1 MCKRKNSDSPP
12 DTRNAASGVACL
24 RLGNAT
30 LGLYSPTVDYD
41 VVIIG
46 AGMSGLA
53 AGIRLA
59 YFGKRVCILERH
71 YAFGGLNSYY
81 KLGGREFDVGLH
93 AVTNY
98 VPPERKNAPLSKLL
112 RQLRLTRDDFAL
124 QEQSYSEVRFPGRT
138 LRFTNDISVLK
149 GEVAREFPR
158 EADRFVKL
166 VQRIEQFD
174 DVALDATYSAT
185 RPILRDA
192 LGDPLL
198 AEMLLCPIMM
208 YGSAEERDMDFTQF
222 ATLFKSIFLE
232 GFARPRAGVRTIIK
246 ALVRKFR
253 SHGGEIRMQCGVR
266 KINHDGRRIS
276 GVTLETGEVVTAA
289 VVLSSAG
296 YCETIGM
303 LEDKA
308 SKQRSH
314 EATEGR
320 KDAGQLSFVESIAV
334 LDQTPARLGHDTT
347 IVFYND
353 CDEFTYARP
362 DEPVDL
368 RCGIACCPTNYQGHD
383 DAEEG
388 VFRLTWLADYA
399 PWMSWPPEAYA
410 AAKSEYHEEFLRV
423 GERFLPGFRGHVRFS
438 DMFTPRTIHYYTGHL
453 NGAVYGS
460 PRKRRDGRT
469 HLDNLYIC
477 GTDQGYLGI
486 VGAMLSGITMANVHV
501 LGKE

>member
-1 MCKRKNSDSPP
+1 M
-12 DTRNAASGVACL
+12 
-24 RLGNAT
+24 
-30 LGLYSPTVDYD
+30 DYD

-98 VPPERKNAPLSKLL
+98 VSPGRKNAPLPKLL
-112 RQLRLTRDDFAL
+112 RQLRLTREDFDL
-124 QEQSYSEVRFPGRT
+124 HEQSYSEVRFPGRT
-138 LRFTNDISVLK
+138 MRFTNDISVLK
-149 GEVAREFPR
+149 DEVAREFPR
-158 EADRFVKL
+158 EADRFCGMVE
-166 VQRIEQFD
+166 RIEQFD
-174 DVALDATYSAT
+174 DVALDATYAPA
-185 RPILRDA
+185 RPILRDT
-192 LGDPLL
+192 LGDPVLV
-198 AEMLLCPIMM
+198 EMLLCPIMM

-253 SHGGEIRMQCGVR
+253 GAGGEIRMQCGVGE
-266 KINHDGRRIS
+266 INHDGRRVIGVSLDS
-276 GVTLETGEVVTAA
+276 GETLTART
-289 VVLSSAG
+289 VLSSAG
-296 YCETIGM
+296 YCETTKLLHRQDVGVAKGVADDRPGAG
-303 LEDKA
+303 EP
-308 SKQRSH
+308 
-314 EATEGR
+314 
-320 KDAGQLSFVESIAV
+320 GQLSFVESIAV
-334 LDQTPARLGHDTT
+334 LDQTPAQMSHDAT
-347 IVFYND
+347 IIFYND
-353 CDEFTYARP
+353 RDEFTYERP
-362 DEPVDL
+362 KEPVDL
-368 RCGIACCPTNYQGHD
+368 RSGIVCCPTNYRGHE
-383 DAEEG
+383 DATEG
-388 VFRLTWLADYA
+388 VFRLTWLADYE
-399 PWMSWPPEAYA
+399 PWMTWPADQYA
-410 AAKSEYHEEFLRV
+410 AAKATMHEEFLRV
-423 GERFLPGFRGHVRFS
+423 GERFLPGFRAHVRFA

-469 HLDNLYIC
+469 ELENLFLC